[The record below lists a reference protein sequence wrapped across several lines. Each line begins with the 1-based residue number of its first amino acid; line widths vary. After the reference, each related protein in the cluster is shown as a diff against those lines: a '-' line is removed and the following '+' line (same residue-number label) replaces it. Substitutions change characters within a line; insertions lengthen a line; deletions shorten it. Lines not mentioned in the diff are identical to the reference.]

1 MTNLPG
7 GAILEDQDPYR
18 ALYIHIPFC
27 KSKCAYC
34 DFESSAIAPDD
45 PAIEAYIDEVVLAI
59 RAASR
64 AELLGQIESVYIG
77 GGTPTYIGNKELSR
91 LLYGLSLSM
100 HLTPE
105 VECTL
110 EVNPESLTEAMVKDL
125 FALGVTRLSIG
136 VQSFDD
142 NILRTLGRAHDAAQ
156 ARQAIELAKIRF
168 TNMSIDLMC
177 GLPGQT
183 EESFCASLEEA
194 VELGVPHI
202 SIYPLTIEEGT
213 PLRAQMDAGA
223 FAETE
228 EELADRAAEMMLAAE
243 RFLATKG
250 FHRYEVA
257 SYALPGFVCRHNK
270 AYWTGKPYLGIGSAA
285 VTMKQNDEERIRL
298 CQNEIQEVLDRPQR
312 DIEDLMLGM
321 RMARGVALE
330 TLRTVDERV
339 PGTLTTFHDLV
350 REGYVVEDEDRF
362 KPTEK
367 GWLWGNHLYGR
378 ILDLEQNIPERCEEH
393 PEDDPL

>member
-1 MTNLPG
+1 MELPG
-7 GAILEDQDPYR
+7 GEILEGQEAYR

-34 DFESSAIAPDD
+34 DFESSATTPGD
-45 PAIEAYIDEVVLAI
+45 PAIEAYIDQLVLAI

-64 AELLGQIESVYIG
+64 ADLLGQIDTVYIG

-110 EVNPESLTEAMVKDL
+110 EANPESLTEAMVKDL

-142 NILRTLGRAHDAAQ
+142 EVLRTLGRAHDAAQ
-156 ARQAIELAKIRF
+156 ARDAIELAKIRF
-168 TNMSIDLMC
+168 TNFSIDLMC

-183 EESFCASLEEA
+183 EESFRASLEEA
-194 VELGVPHI
+194 VNLGVPHI

-213 PLRAQMDAGA
+213 SLRARMDAGT
-223 FAETE
+223 FEETE
-228 EELADRAAEMMLAAE
+228 EELADRAAEMMLMAE
-243 RFLATKG
+243 HFLESKG

-257 SYALPGFVCRHNK
+257 SYALPGFECRHNK

-285 VTMKQNDEERIRL
+285 VTMKQNDEVRIRL
-298 CQNEIQEVLDRPQR
+298 CQEEVQEALDRPQR
-312 DIEDLMLGM
+312 EIEDLMLGM
-321 RMARGVALE
+321 RMAEGVSLE
-330 TLRTVDERV
+330 AVQKTDQLV
-339 PGTLTTFHDLV
+339 PGTLATFRDLE
-350 REGYVVEDEDRF
+350 REGYVCEDKGRF

-378 ILDLEQNIPERCEEH
+378 ILDLESPPTI
-393 PEDDPL
+393 

>member
-1 MTNLPG
+1 MNDLPG
-7 GAILEDQDPYR
+7 GAILDDQDPYR
-18 ALYIHIPFC
+18 ALYLHIPFC

-34 DFESSAIAPDD
+34 DFASSAIAPDD
-45 PAIEAYIDEVVLAI
+45 PAIEAYIDQMVLAI

-64 AELLGQIESVYIG
+64 ADLLGQIESVYIG

-110 EVNPESLTEAMVKDL
+110 EANPESLTEAMVKDL

-142 NILRTLGRAHDAAQ
+142 DVLRTLGRAHDAAQ
-156 ARQAIELAKIRF
+156 ARHAIETAKVRF
-168 TNMSIDLMC
+168 ANISIDLMC

-183 EESFCASLEEA
+183 EESFRASLEEA
-194 VELGVPHI
+194 VNLGVTHI

-213 PLRAQMDAGA
+213 ALRKRMDAND

-228 EELADRAAEMMLAAE
+228 DELADRAAEMMLMAE
-243 RFLATKG
+243 EYLAQKG

-257 SYALPGFVCRHNK
+257 SYALPGFECRHNK

-298 CQNEIQEVLDRPQR
+298 TEDEIQEVLDRPQR
-312 DIEDLMLGM
+312 AVEDLMLGM
-321 RMARGVALE
+321 RMAQGVACEAVNQTDRLI
-330 TLRTVDERV
+330 
-339 PGTLTTFHDLV
+339 PGTLATFRDLE
-350 REGYVVEDEDRF
+350 REGYVIEDEERF

-378 ILDLEQNIPERCEEH
+378 ILALESIPTT
-393 PEDDPL
+393 